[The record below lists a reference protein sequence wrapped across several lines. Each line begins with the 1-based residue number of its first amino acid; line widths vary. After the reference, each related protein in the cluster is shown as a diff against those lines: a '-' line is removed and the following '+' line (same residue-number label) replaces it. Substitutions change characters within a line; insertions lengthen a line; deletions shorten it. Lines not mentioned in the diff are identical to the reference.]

1 MEDIHKLE
9 RRLDN
14 SIFGGLKMHVNTPK
28 FERAQVRKTLSAA
41 KRRECVEQIAME
53 TNSGRQ
59 QGAGMK
65 QGSYAEVVMRNV
77 PRPHQRR
84 TSATDDHNTYRS
96 RSSVYLDISL
106 TGQKWLNEAW
116 VGRLKNPALFDRV
129 KDDLLWD
136 IGTNISPKYIGDDMV
151 LLLGLTNDKAKRM
164 IDVESEGGDSLFYS
178 LEKWNP
184 RMRTGYS

>member
-1 MEDIHKLE
+1 M
-9 RRLDN
+9 
-14 SIFGGLKMHVNTPK
+14 S
-28 FERAQVRKTLSAA
+28 
-41 KRRECVEQIAME
+41 
-53 TNSGRQ
+53 
-59 QGAGMK
+59 
-65 QGSYAEVVMRNV
+65 
-77 PRPHQRR
+77 
-84 TSATDDHNTYRS
+84 RS

-136 IGTNISPKYIGDDMV
+136 IGTNISPKYIGNDMV

-178 LEKWNP
+178 LEKWNL